1 VLTKLNG
8 FKKLYN
14 MNDSPHSYTS
24 HYHLDIVP
32 TVYRDHYFTQTN
44 AYQYTYNHN
53 TFEVQ
58 HMPVVWFNFHIGG
71 LSVNVLPE
79 KDGIAVF
86 LIRLCAVVG
95 GLYTLANF
103 VANWFIS
110 IFKKNGY

>member
-1 VLTKLNG
+1 
-8 FKKLYN
+8 
-14 MNDSPHSYTS
+14 
-24 HYHLDIVP
+24 
-32 TVYRDHYFTQTN
+32 
-44 AYQYTYNHN
+44 
-53 TFEVQ
+53 
-58 HMPVVWFNFHIGG
+58 MPVVWFNFHIGG

-110 IFKKNGY
+110 LFNKNGY